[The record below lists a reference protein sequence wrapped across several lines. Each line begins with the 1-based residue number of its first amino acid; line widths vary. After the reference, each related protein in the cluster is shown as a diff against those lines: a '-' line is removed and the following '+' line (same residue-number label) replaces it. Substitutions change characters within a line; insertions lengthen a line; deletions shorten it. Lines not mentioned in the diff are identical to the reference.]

1 MADRTDDLG
10 ARFARNVRATR
21 ERRNLSQAQL
31 AKKMSDY
38 GHRWAQNTIQRIEH
52 QQRRVDIAEADALA
66 RALAVTVDVLL
77 ADSPGYTTTAVNER
91 IQQALDELEESET
104 DLERAQQRHTRAARQ
119 LADLFPV
126 GLSAGELRSAALA
139 ALETHSAKPGE

>member
-10 ARFARNVRATR
+10 ATFARNVRATR
-21 ERRNLSQAQL
+21 ERRKLSQAQL

-38 GHRWAQNTIQRIEH
+38 GHHWAQNTIQRIEH

-66 RALAVTVDVLL
+66 RVLAVTVDALL
-77 ADSPGYTTTAVNER
+77 ADSPDHSNAPNER
-91 IQQALDELEESET
+91 IRQALDELEESEA
-104 DLERAQQRHTRAARQ
+104 DLERAQHRHTRAARQ

-126 GLSAGELRSAALA
+126 GLAAGELRAAAVA
-139 ALETHSAKPGE
+139 ALETHSASPGD

>member
-21 ERRNLSQAQL
+21 EQRNLSQAQL

-66 RALAVTVDVLL
+66 RALAVTVDALL
-77 ADSPGYTTTAVNER
+77 ADGPEHSTDAPLER
-91 IQQALDELEESET
+91 IRQALDELEESEA
-104 DLERAQQRHTRAARQ
+104 DLARAQQRHARATRQ

-126 GLSAGELRSAALA
+126 GLAAGELRAAAMA
-139 ALETHSAKPGE
+139 ALETHSTKPSG